1 MLMKGFQHR
10 NVMTMSGLVL
20 RDNRP
25 FVILPFMKN
34 GDLRTFVS
42 DHKKVCILHTF
53 KINITALP
61 RNDSVHMFN

>member
-42 DHKKVCILHTF
+42 DHKKVYSSHIM
-53 KINITALP
+53 INNYLA
-61 RNDSVHMFN
+61 SSS